1 MARRTVV
8 LAVLVV
14 AALVAT
20 TLVVPPSAA
29 AASEASPS
37 TVRYGPAVAGP
48 VLEGFDPPPKPW
60 MAGNRGTDYQVEP
73 GSPVV
78 AAAEGEVVFAGAVAG
93 ALHVTVR
100 HPDGLRTSY
109 SFLAEVTVHAGQK
122 VVRGQTVGVAGGPVH
137 VGVRTPDGTYLDP
150 QALLSG
156 ALRPHVVLV
165 PGTDDGLDPLAE
177 RRSLLDVVLDGGAAA
192 VAFVASE
199 GADALALVAHYA
211 AELDPATHALRA
223 ADAAVEWWRRNQRC
237 TAPGDPLPPPAEHR
251 IVVLVSGLGSH
262 SEGNTSV
269 EIPVGDLGYRRDEVV
284 RFSYAGGRAPEPELP
299 ELTMVATA
307 PDAPPAGPDPFASI
321 PERPFS
327 KADSQQSLG
336 LAADRLADLLR
347 QVAAAQ
353 PGVPIDVVAHSQGG
367 VVARLGIERAGAAAE
382 LPPEVENLVTLGSP
396 HQGAPLGTGVEALK
410 VSGTGSGALAALRQ
424 SQRLADLD
432 ERLPAMTDLSETS
445 PVIAELQGT
454 PMPDGV
460 RFTSIGAAGD
470 VVVPGTVTA
479 DRQADSHVIVPSD
492 IGIDPHSA
500 LATDPRVVREI
511 GLAVTGRP
519 PSCQPFGEALRGF
532 LEAELIRTGEGL
544 SSGYLSGLAVQ
555 SDVVTGPG
563 TVARVA
569 VEGD

>member
-20 TLVVPPSAA
+20 CLAAPAAA
-29 AASEASPS
+29 AASGDSPS

-48 VLEGFDPPPKPW
+48 VLEGFDPPPRPW

-109 SFLAEVTVHAGQK
+109 SFLAEVTVRVGQE
-122 VVRGQTVGVAGGPVH
+122 VVRGQTIGVAGGPVH

-150 QALLSG
+150 EALFTG
-156 ALRPHVVLV
+156 ALRPRVVLV

-177 RRSLLDVVLDGGAAA
+177 RRSLLEVVLDGGAAA

-199 GADALALVAHYA
+199 GNDALTLAAHYA
-211 AELDPATHALRA
+211 VELDPATHLRRA
-223 ADAAVEWWRRNQRC
+223 AEAAAEWVRRNRDC
-237 TAPGDPLPPPAEHR
+237 TAAGEAVAPPAEHR

-262 SEGNTSV
+262 SERNTSV
-269 EIPVGDLGYRRDEVV
+269 EIPVRDLGYSRDEVV

-299 ELTMVATA
+299 EGTLLS
-307 PDAPPAGPDPFASI
+307 APPDPSTTGPDPFASI
-321 PERPFS
+321 PERPFT
-327 KADSQQSLG
+327 KVDSQQSLD

-382 LPPEVENLVTLGSP
+382 LPPEVQNLVTLGSP
-396 HQGAPLGTGVEALK
+396 HQGAPLGTAVEALGL
-410 VSGTGSGALAALRQ
+410 STTGSGSLVALRK
-424 SQRLADLD
+424 SQVLSDLD

-445 PVIAELQGT
+445 PVIAELQAT

-479 DRQADSHVIVPSD
+479 DPQADSHVIMPS
-492 IGIDPHSA
+492 GFGLDPHGA

-511 GLAVTGRP
+511 GLAVTGRA
-519 PSCQPFGEALRGF
+519 PSCQGFGEALRTF
-532 LEAELIRTGEGL
+532 AEAEAIRTGEGL
-544 SSGYLSGLAVQ
+544 AGGYLSAAAGGSDLLTGAGPTARPAVA
-555 SDVVTGPG
+555 GG
-563 TVARVA
+563 
-569 VEGD
+569 